1 MESFKFL
8 GQIFMDC
15 LNLTGSLTQGM
26 YVYSLIPTKGIVIL
40 NYFDGRK
47 GYGSYILLKV
57 QGLVTMVLCI
67 NATWKVN
74 SL

>member
-1 MESFKFL
+1 MELFKFL

-47 GYGSYILLKV
+47 GYR
-57 QGLVTMVLCI
+57 
-67 NATWKVN
+67 
-74 SL
+74 